1 MRNLVQIAT
10 FANEIEMSMVRNK
23 LEHVGIET
31 FLRDERIN
39 ALREFSAGSINGVRI
54 FVDEDDYPRAMNF
67 LIEIGHYSAADFEPT
82 WLDRFLFKM
91 FGRLKN
97 K

>member
-1 MRNLVQIAT
+1 M
-10 FANEIEMSMVRNK
+10 
-23 LEHVGIET
+23 
-31 FLRDERIN
+31 
-39 ALREFSAGSINGVRI
+39 NGVRI